1 MVIGIVVINGIGIGQ
16 CGDNFLALLG
26 QVADREAVHYFVPVH
41 QIGFRVVN
49 IEICA
54 RRNVRGE
61 IAHALRNIQCVDFAV
76 CI

>member
-1 MVIGIVVINGIGIGQ
+1 MVTSIVVDGIGIGQ
-16 CGDNFLALLG
+16 RGDDLAALLG
-26 QVADREAVHYFVPVH
+26 QIFDGEAVHYFVPVH

-54 RRNVRGE
+54 RRNIRGE